1 MISKNIKIFA
11 TDIDDTILPSGYK
24 DIQNEIIDM
33 FSQLQQ
39 NNIKTVLV
47 TGRDLVTIGR
57 HINTPNID
65 YFIGANGAFIY
76 DFARKIIWEK
86 EISFSDF
93 KLIEEFAYQQ
103 NVEFVIMDH
112 KHIYYSDGHSD
123 LNSPFLSKHQ
133 HKMKSINDYTGETPL
148 HIITIKEKYPN
159 PEIMKN
165 LLHF

>member
-76 DFARKIIWEK
+76 DFARK
-86 EISFSDF
+86 
-93 KLIEEFAYQQ
+93 
-103 NVEFVIMDH
+103 
-112 KHIYYSDGHSD
+112 
-123 LNSPFLSKHQ
+123 
-133 HKMKSINDYTGETPL
+133 
-148 HIITIKEKYPN
+148 
-159 PEIMKN
+159 KN
-165 LLHF
+165 NLRKGN